1 VFSSKKLTNTGKKLL
16 HRYTKTHPQ
25 RQKKTNDA
33 KETTRRVTM
42 QSTQIIDSTA
52 FTGSRLSTHRSS
64 GKTASISNN
73 RKMCFRPAANLA
85 AAEPFLAHR
94 KNIRHEET
102 TSSNKVASR
111 FQLKREQELCIEQN
125 GRKRVSF

>member
-1 VFSSKKLTNTGKKLL
+1 
-16 HRYTKTHPQ
+16 
-25 RQKKTNDA
+25 
-33 KETTRRVTM
+33 M

-73 RKMCFRPAANLA
+73 RKMCVRPAANLA

-111 FQLKREQELCIEQN
+111 FQLKREQELCVEQN
-125 GRKRVSF
+125 GRKRVSFSSSRLRVLLSCVRSNGFFFPQLFCFNKPPLYLLSRACEY

>member
-1 VFSSKKLTNTGKKLL
+1 
-16 HRYTKTHPQ
+16 
-25 RQKKTNDA
+25 
-33 KETTRRVTM
+33 M

-73 RKMCFRPAANLA
+73 RKMCVRPAANLMA

-125 GRKRVSF
+125 GRKRVSFSSSRLRVLLSCVRSNGFFFPQLFCFNKPPLYLLSRACEY